1 MLRLFFFLTLVAV
14 LTAVAYHQWVVAV
27 LDADDDEDSTSPRL
41 TRKRKVHLAEPLPR
55 RTFRDPNVPEP
66 QRSGA
71 GTLIPLMAHVF
82 AGSEWDRVAQEWA
95 HQGWSVRRWPTQP
108 TASLVQQYFGDA
120 NHSLAASL
128 WPYLIVYDQGGL
140 FVTHSP
146 AVQRSF
152 KNYLIY
158 TGFDLTAVFF
168 RDATLRMSQQEFAA
182 QAHHAALQVVL
193 EAQSWQQAR
202 ESLSGVRVLEQT
214 LFIQ

>member
-1 MLRLFFFLTLVAV
+1 MTLRLVFFLTLVVV
-14 LTAVAYHQWVVAV
+14 LVVVLYHQQWY
-27 LDADDDEDSTSPRL
+27 DWETEDEDPSPRLL

-66 QRSGA
+66 QRSSA
-71 GTLIPLMAHVF
+71 GTLIPLVVHVLEGP
-82 AGSEWDRVAQEWA
+82 AGDQVASDWQR
-95 HQGWSVRRWPTQP
+95 QGWTVRRWPVQP
-108 TASLVQQYFGDA
+108 TTSLVQRYYGHNDHA
-120 NHSLAASL
+120 LSVSL

-140 FVTHSP
+140 FASHGP
-146 AVQRSF
+146 AAQRSF

-168 RDATLRMSQQEFAA
+168 RDAALRMSQQDFAA

-202 ESLSGVRVLEQT
+202 EALSGVRVLEQT
-214 LFIQ
+214 IFIQ